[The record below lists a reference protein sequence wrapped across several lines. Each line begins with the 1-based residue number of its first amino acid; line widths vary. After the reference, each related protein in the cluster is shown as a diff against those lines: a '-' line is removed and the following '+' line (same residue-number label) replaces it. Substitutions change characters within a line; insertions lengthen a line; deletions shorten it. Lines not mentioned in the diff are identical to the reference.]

1 MEKNIEPDF
10 EGKIDHKF
18 IGKEALKTLILS
30 IMICGAVFC
39 FVWIPL
45 YTENAPSWIFTLFYV
60 ALIGIF
66 VLINLCAYIYNVVFT
81 NTFTYS
87 ISDQY
92 VRINSGVF
100 TKSKT
105 TIPFSRIQNI
115 NLAQGVFDRI
125 FGLHTVKIETAGK
138 SAGQQQ
144 GGPIRPEGYI
154 PGLKDPSKI
163 AEIIDQLVHKYTQT
177 QTSSGIGDYIFEDN
191 NLAFD
196 EFVAYILSKMLEG
209 DNLKTRVKELREERG
224 LSQAQLATDIGVSR
238 QTINYLERGKYVP
251 SLTLAMKIA
260 KYFKIPVEQ
269 IFELEDENKA
279 ED

>member
-1 MEKNIEPDF
+1 MIEKNSESDF
-10 EGKIDHKF
+10 EGKIDSKYVA
-18 IGKEALKTLILS
+18 KEALKTLILS
-30 IMICGAVFC
+30 ILICGGIFC

-45 YTENAPSWIFTLFYV
+45 YTENAPSWAFTIIYT
-60 ALIGIF
+60 ALAGIF
-66 VLINLCAYIYNVVFT
+66 VFVNIFVYMINVVFWK
-81 NTFTYS
+81 TFTYR

-92 VRINSGVF
+92 IRIHSGVF

-115 NLAQGVFDRI
+115 NLTQGVFDRL

-144 GGPIRPEGYI
+144 GGPVKPEGYI
-154 PGLKDPSKI
+154 PGVKDPDRI
-163 AEIIDQLVHKYTQT
+163 AEIIDKLVHKYTQT
-177 QTSSGIGDYIFEDN
+177 KTDSGIGDYIFEDN

-224 LSQAQLATDIGVSR
+224 LSQAELATDIGVSR

-251 SLTLAMKIA
+251 
-260 KYFKIPVEQ
+260 
-269 IFELEDENKA
+269 
-279 ED
+279 